1 MQRKNE
7 TTKNRD
13 MIKHLSLLFSLIF
26 FFSTV
31 YGQRK
36 MSREEYIELYKDIAI
51 REMREYKIP
60 ASITLSQ
67 GILESG
73 CGGSVLAIEANNHF
87 GIKCHKEWTG
97 KRFYYDDDE
106 KNECFRVYAYADE
119 SYRDHSLFLTTRD
132 RYSQLFTLN
141 ITDYKAWA
149 HGLKSAGYATNP
161 QYAQLLIKII
171 EEEQLDRY
179 DKFALDN
186 SYAIEPPFAANT
198 TSNTSSYLPKTTL
211 PEPRKIKTAPCGRA
225 VYENNGILF
234 VYAGKNDTYRRIA
247 QDFDVS
253 ASKLAKFNEK
263 RKKQSLKTGE
273 IVYLEKKKKKGSVT
287 HYFVQPEETIWEI
300 AQKTGITTKALC
312 SKNRITSS
320 SPLQPGSMLWLTKKK
335 P

>member
-1 MQRKNE
+1 MTENI
-7 TTKNRD
+7 TN
-13 MIKHLSLLFSLIF
+13 IVKHFFLLCGLILLFS
-26 FFSTV
+26 TA

-36 MSREEYIELYKDIAI
+36 MSREEYIELYKDVAI
-51 REMREYKIP
+51 REMLEYKIP

-73 CGGSVLAIEANNHF
+73 CGGSVLATEANNHF

-106 KNECFRVYAYADE
+106 KNECFRIYAHAEE
-119 SYRDHSLFLTTRD
+119 SYHDHSLFLTTRE
-132 RYSQLFTLN
+132 RYNQLFTLK

-171 EEEQLDRY
+171 EEQQLDRY
-179 DKFALDN
+179 DKIALDN
-186 SYAIEPPFAANT
+186 SYTIEPPLAANT
-198 TSNTSSYLPKTTL
+198 NATPNSNPYLPKTTL
-211 PEPRKIKTAPCGRA
+211 PEPRKVKTAPCGRA
-225 VYENNGILF
+225 VYENNGIQF

-247 QDFDVS
+247 QDFDIS

-273 IVYLEKKKKKGSVT
+273 MVYIEKKKKKGVVT
-287 HYFVQPEETIWEI
+287 HYFVQPGETIWDI
-300 AQKTGITTKALC
+300 AQKTGMTTKALC
-312 SKNRITSS
+312 SKNRISSS
-320 SPLQPGSMLWLTKKK
+320 SPLQPGSMLWLAKKK